1 MGHFLKR
8 AYQAGVKK
16 GLKDFGLAP
25 APKPEVDYV
34 PPNASP
40 GYVPPNAAWG
50 MAPAAGY
57 GAKQE
62 PIQ

>member
-1 MGHFLKR
+1 MDEFLKR

-16 GLKDFGLAP
+16 GLKDFGLTP
-25 APKPEVDYV
+25 PPKPDVEYV
-34 PPNASP
+34 PPNAT
-40 GYVPPNAAWG
+40 WG

-62 PIQ
+62 PIK